1 VHLQTDSGFPAYPLI
16 DPVILGNVDNPDIGV
31 FSGDAAFQISE
42 LSVGSTPNYVAP
54 KPTSVQVSPGGT
66 TPYTIL
72 PVGNGEDPTLTLP
85 SNLQVGADGT
95 VVVPVNLDDARPAG
109 STGLIEADLALTYNP
124 SLFTVSAADVHAGS
138 VLAGGNW
145 SVMPTI
151 DQATGQIGIALS
163 SSTPISA
170 PTGGSLVI
178 IDFHPVEASGGRQPP
193 GYLGQAQFALAAY
206 VTPNGQYFPTELED
220 SQGAFILTPAPTNSF
235 DPRIDGVVFL
245 TAAPEAAVGS
255 SLIAEA
261 SPSAV
266 SGMIETQG
274 ADDRTDAALPTASS
288 NANQPAPSVESI
300 EQDVSGSNVG
310 AETAPYHGGTN
321 LHAVAGAI
329 LGSAA
334 TFAAAPVTGLPF
346 QVSGN
351 LPLSAPAGAN
361 IAAGQSLSDQIFQAL
376 ARTTNNVSD
385 PALGSMTREA
395 LTRQFLLLPLAADDL
410 EDLNWNN
417 VATDL
422 DGVDLDQATGL
433 LIHHHTSSAGWDG
446 LPRPSGILDG
456 LGRPSY
462 AASAPQAAADQA
474 AVDQYFAQA
483 AEDMQQSP
491 EDE

>member
-1 VHLQTDSGFPAYPLI
+1 VL
-16 DPVILGNVDNPDIGV
+16 V
-31 FSGDAAFQISE
+31 
-42 LSVGSTPNYVAP
+42 
-54 KPTSVQVSPGGT
+54 GGT
-66 TPYTIL
+66 W
-72 PVGNGEDPTLTLP
+72 
-85 SNLQVGADGT
+85 S
-95 VVVPVNLDDARPAG
+95 VVP
-109 STGLIEADLALTYNP
+109 S
-124 SLFTVSAADVHAGS
+124 
-138 VLAGGNW
+138 
-145 SVMPTI
+145 I
-151 DQATGQIGIALS
+151 DQATGQIGIVLS
-163 SSTPISA
+163 SSTPVSA
-170 PTGGSLVI
+170 ATGGSLVT
-178 IDFHPVEASGGRQPP
+178 IDFHPVKASGGRQPP
-193 GYLGQAQFALAAY
+193 GDSGQAQFALVAY

-220 SQGAFILTPAPTNSF
+220 TQGAFILTPAPTNSF

-245 TAAPEAAVGS
+245 TAAPAAAVGS

-261 SPSAV
+261 RPSAG

-288 NANQPAPSVESI
+288 NANQSAPSVESI
-300 EQDVSGSNVG
+300 EQDVSGSNLG

-376 ARTTNNVSD
+376 ARTTNNVGD
-385 PALGSMTREA
+385 PTLGSTPKETPERVLA
-395 LTRQFLLLPLAADDL
+395 RQLLFLPLAADDL

-422 DGVDLDQATGL
+422 DSVDLDQATGL